1 MTELTQGKIFEDK
14 DLELLPAYLLLAE
27 ANICKGGN
35 NLGNAEAFL
44 IAANWNLLK
53 HEPSDQKEGEHHT
66 FVTPQEM
73 KTLDGN
79 LHKTFGRLFL
89 QQMKDLMSTN
99 SGDFDSLDRKALD
112 ELSKGIYYECVEHGP
127 ESYRMCTSYFYMGEL
142 FKLRAMVTKE
152 MEEKKEYERKMTQH
166 RNAKSFFAKIIE
178 IWKDFILQNDFD
190 QD

>member
-1 MTELTQGKIFEDK
+1 
-14 DLELLPAYLLLAE
+14 
-27 ANICKGGN
+27 
-35 NLGNAEAFL
+35 
-44 IAANWNLLK
+44 
-53 HEPSDQKEGEHHT
+53 
-66 FVTPQEM
+66 
-73 KTLDGN
+73 
-79 LHKTFGRLFL
+79 
-89 QQMKDLMSTN
+89 MKDLMSTN